1 MKTNARTLTGRQR
14 RWLLHLRR
22 AEADKTPLAQYCRA
36 KGLNV
41 QSLYNARH
49 ELLGRGKRR
58 SASRLS
64 ASKSKGVNRFVAVR
78 LAASP
83 AQSCGVVCRVQF
95 KDVVIEC
102 ASLPP
107 SAWLAGL
114 AREATHA
121 VP

>member
-1 MKTNARTLTGRQR
+1 MKTNAGKLTGRQQH
-14 RWLLHLRR
+14 WLLHLRR

-49 ELLGRGKRR
+49 ELLGKGKRR
-58 SASRLS
+58 SASRLA
-64 ASKSKGVNRFVAVR
+64 ASKSKVVNRFVAVR

-83 AQSCGVVCRVQF
+83 APSSGMVCRVQF
-95 KDVVIEC
+95 KEVVIEC

-107 SAWLAGL
+107 PAWLAGL
-114 AREATHA
+114 ATEVTHA

>member
-1 MKTNARTLTGRQR
+1 MKSNARKLTGRQQQ
-14 RWLLHLRR
+14 WLLHLRR
-22 AEADKTPLAQYCRA
+22 AEAHKTPLAQYCRA

-49 ELLGRGKRR
+49 ELLGKGKRR
-58 SASRLS
+58 SASRLA

-83 AQSCGVVCRVQF
+83 SPSSGVACRVQL

-107 SAWLAGL
+107 SAWLAEL
-114 AREATHA
+114 AMGAIHA